1 MTLTF
6 PDGFDPREL
15 TDAQIALITRDA
27 WFDRA
32 NADLRDAALGA
43 DHATLTDAD
52 LPDDYWQLPT
62 LEEIDAEATLK
73 LTAAQVA
80 ELKEDALRA
89 AHESFEDERNE
100 T

>member
-1 MTLTF
+1 MTLQF

-52 LPDDYWQLPT
+52 VESWEVPSLD
-62 LEEIDAEATLK
+62 EIDAAATLK

-80 ELKEDALRA
+80 ELKDEAERYA
-89 AHESFEDERNE
+89 QFQEPIGPEDE